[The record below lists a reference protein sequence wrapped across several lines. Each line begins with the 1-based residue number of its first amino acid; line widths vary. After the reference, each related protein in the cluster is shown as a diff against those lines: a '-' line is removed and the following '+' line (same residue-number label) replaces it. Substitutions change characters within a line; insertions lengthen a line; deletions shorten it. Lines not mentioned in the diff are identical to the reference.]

1 MNKRRKFKEYAPDQ
15 LLLLPP
21 DMREWLPEDHLV
33 WMIADVVEEL
43 DLRAIEAAY
52 DGSRGG
58 QPAYDPRMMTGLL
71 LYAYCVGMPSSR
83 KIERATYEQVPFGVL
98 SADQH
103 PDHDTIAEFRR
114 RHLAALAG
122 LFVQVLAMCR
132 RAGLVK
138 LGHVALDGTKIKA
151 NASRNKA
158 MSYGRM
164 ERELARLEQEAAD
177 LLGEAEA
184 VDAEEDRRWG
194 KGRPCDELPEQ
205 LRRRTDRIAKIR
217 QAKAALEEEA
227 RERAGRAQEAYE
239 KKKEAWK
246 KRRGGTEPR
255 EPSDQV
261 DPKAQR
267 NFTDPDSR
275 IMPLGAGRG
284 FEQCY
289 NAQAAV
295 DAKAQIIVGARVTQ
309 SPIDAHQLKPMI
321 ETIER
326 NLDGERPRR
335 LSADNG
341 YYSEDHIEYLEG
353 KQIDPYLATGKV
365 KHGMRPAPAPR
376 GPIPKDA
383 TLTDRMARKLRTA
396 RGRATYAK
404 RKHIVEPV
412 FGQIKQARG
421 LRQLNLR
428 GLDKAKG
435 EWALI
440 CTTHNL
446 LKLARSGFRPTRAST
461 KRFAR
466 CTPTRR
472 RIRIHARSD
481 VRCAVTWRRYATSD
495 ARHQGREDRWGNPTG
510 S

>member
-43 DLRAIEAAY
+43 DLRAIAAAY

-83 KIERATYEQVPFGVL
+83 KIERATYEQVPFRVL

-114 RHLAALAG
+114 RHLEALAG

-164 ERELARLEQEAAD
+164 EGELKRLEGEVSD

-184 VDAEEDRRWG
+184 VDAHEDGRWG
-194 KGRPCDELPEQ
+194 KGRPCDELPEE

-227 RERAGRAQEAYE
+227 RER
-239 KKKEAWK
+239 
-246 KRRGGTEPR
+246 
-255 EPSDQV
+255 
-261 DPKAQR
+261 
-267 NFTDPDSR
+267 
-275 IMPLGAGRG
+275 
-284 FEQCY
+284 
-289 NAQAAV
+289 
-295 DAKAQIIVGARVTQ
+295 
-309 SPIDAHQLKPMI
+309 
-321 ETIER
+321 
-326 NLDGERPRR
+326 PRR
-335 LSADNG
+335 FSADNG

-365 KHGMRPAPAPR
+365 KHGMGPAAAPR

-396 RGRATYAK
+396 RGRAIYAK

-428 GLDKAKG
+428 GLDKAEG

-446 LKLARSGFRPTRAST
+446 LKLARSGFRPTRGST
-461 KRFAR
+461 KRFAG
-466 CTPTRR
+466 CTRTRS
-472 RIRIHARSD
+472 RIRIHARPIL
-481 VRCAVTWRRYATSD
+481 RYAVAWRRYATSD
-495 ARHQGREDRWGNPTG
+495 ARHQRHEDRWGSPTG